1 MWMMEMIYTR
11 NGMAWGS
18 NNGRFRGSVYGME
31 ELGTT
36 DRWAKEREPGAVWD
50 RTKER
55 NSKGWARGSETTVP
69 VTGMYVGSCK
79 CP

>member
-36 DRWAKEREPGAVWD
+36 DRWAKENRPAALFVKKDQKIRGRASG
-50 RTKER
+50 
-55 NSKGWARGSETTVP
+55 SKITLP
-69 VTGMYVGSCK
+69 IGM
-79 CP
+79 